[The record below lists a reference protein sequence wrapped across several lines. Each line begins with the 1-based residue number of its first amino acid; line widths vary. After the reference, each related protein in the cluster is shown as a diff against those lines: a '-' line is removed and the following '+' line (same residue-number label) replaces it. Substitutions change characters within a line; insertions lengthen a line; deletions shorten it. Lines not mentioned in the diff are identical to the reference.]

1 MFSQTRLVV
10 DGRVGVRVA
19 GPLWVHI
26 GGDVGWLPI
35 RPSFEV
41 RNADGTVE
49 TLFQPQPVMGIVAA
63 GLALRAR

>member
-1 MFSQTRLVV
+1 M
-10 DGRVGVRVA
+10 A
-19 GPLWVHI
+19 
-26 GGDVGWLPI
+26 PI